1 MKSNFQSVNGKINLM
16 LVLFLLSMSFSFAQ
30 TKVISHKS
38 HSGSKKTFRIA
49 YEKSL
54 FNLNQSNFGLPGNR
68 NIVLLDT
75 VIAVNDSVTI
85 LKMRESAVCYPF
97 NTSYKDLKKSDFKS
111 KTVRINNH
119 KIFNKKNT
127 ISTIKTSNYF
137 GINFLNSI
145 EEVVFVGFKK

>member
-85 LKMRESAVCYPF
+85 LKMR
-97 NTSYKDLKKSDFKS
+97 
-111 KTVRINNH
+111 RI
-119 KIFNKKNT
+119 
-127 ISTIKTSNYF
+127 
-137 GINFLNSI
+137 GCLLSI
-145 EEVVFVGFKK
+145 